1 MFAFDAAMV
10 RRNTITHPACAQ
22 AGRNPPGSRA
32 GLPASSALAGGT
44 PRGLVIATGLAA
56 TVPMLAPSG
65 AAAQFVCRGGQAGP
79 IFAR

>member
-1 MFAFDAAMV
+1 
-10 RRNTITHPACAQ
+10 
-22 AGRNPPGSRA
+22 
-32 GLPASSALAGGT
+32 LPASSALAGGT